1 MTNEGGC
8 GGKTSFLKNIIGLW
22 LIQESRR
29 QWMRE
34 GCEYSFGHLESMARD
49 AAPFVYFID
58 PDAPEFV
65 PSGNIPRRIREFCRR
80 TEQKVPDRVGE
91 VVRCIDESLALKYR
105 MVLDEICACTGRSY
119 QAVHLVGG
127 GAQSALLCQMTA
139 NACGIPVIA
148 GPVEATVYGNLAM
161 QLVAAGE
168 VKDLKEVRSIIRNS
182 ENMKVY
188 EPQDAEL
195 WQEAYGQYR
204 AFVR

>member
-1 MTNEGGC
+1 
-8 GGKTSFLKNIIGLW
+8 
-22 LIQESRR
+22 
-29 QWMRE
+29 MRE
-34 GCEYSFGHLESMARD
+34 GCQYSFGHLESMAGD
-49 AAPFVYFID
+49 AEPFAAFVD
-58 PDAPEFV
+58 PDAPEFLPAGNV
-65 PSGNIPRRIREFCRR
+65 PQRIREFCRQ
-80 TEQKVPDRVGE
+80 TGQKVPDRVGG

-105 MVLDEICACTGRSY
+105 MVLDEICACTGRTY

-168 VKDLKEVRSIIRNS
+168 VKNLKEVRRIIRNS

-188 EPQDAEL
+188 EPQDSEQ

-204 AFVR
+204 KFVS

>member
-1 MTNEGGC
+1 
-8 GGKTSFLKNIIGLW
+8 
-22 LIQESRR
+22 
-29 QWMRE
+29 
-34 GCEYSFGHLESMARD
+34 MARD

-80 TEQKVPDRVGE
+80 TEQKVPERVGE

>member
-1 MTNEGGC
+1 
-8 GGKTSFLKNIIGLW
+8 
-22 LIQESRR
+22 
-29 QWMRE
+29 
-34 GCEYSFGHLESMARD
+34 
-49 AAPFVYFID
+49 
-58 PDAPEFV
+58 
-65 PSGNIPRRIREFCRR
+65 
-80 TEQKVPDRVGE
+80 
-91 VVRCIDESLALKYR
+91 
-105 MVLDEICACTGRSY
+105 MVLDEICACTGRTY

-168 VKDLKEVRSIIRNS
+168 VKNLKEVRRIIRNS

-188 EPQDAEL
+188 EPQDTEQ

-204 AFVR
+204 KFVS

>member
-1 MTNEGGC
+1 M
-8 GGKTSFLKNIIGLW
+8 KNIIGLW

-49 AAPFVYFID
+49 AAPFVFFID

-80 TEQKVPDRVGE
+80 TGQKVPERVGE

-119 QAVHLVGG
+119 QAIHLVGG

-161 QLVAAGE
+161 QLVAAGA